1 VTQQERD
8 AYQVELRAAARRLGL
23 PLHGNLESALLKYA
37 TDAIAALVATCAPA
51 NLQQLLE
58 HAATS
63 LGLEIVE
70 IHADNDLSAL
80 LNRIPPSRDP
90 ALTRVALELD
100 DVTHAVVL
108 RRQNPEPWERRYL
121 AVINC
126 RGRHGQ
132 RRYFSK
138 WHELAHLLLEGKQLR
153 LAFRTTKAE
162 HKHPEEILVDK
173 IAGELAFFPALFEP
187 VLHDEIRDDGRL
199 TFAAIERVRARI
211 AQDASWQA
219 TALAAV
225 RRAPQRVGLIRARM
239 GLKKGE
245 ERQAIDLLAG
255 VSEPPTEKL
264 RVKESFLNDSAVGLG
279 IRIHVNMEIPEES
292 AAMHAYGNGWP
303 VTAVEDLALWR
314 TSSGPIGAGRV
325 TVEAVRRGT
334 DLWCLLHLD
343 EAASGHE
350 ERRSAKSSRTR
361 RAALAPAHPLWDKNE
376 D

>member
-1 VTQQERD
+1 MTQQERE

-23 PLHGNLESALLKYA
+23 PLHGNLESALLKHA
-37 TDAIAALVATCAPA
+37 TDAIAALVATCAPTT

-70 IHADNDLSAL
+70 INADSDLSAL
-80 LNRIPPSRDP
+80 LKRIPPLRDP
-90 ALTRVALELD
+90 ALARVALELD

-138 WHELAHLLLEGKQLR
+138 WHELVHLLLEGKQLR

-173 IAGELAFFPALFEP
+173 IAGALAFFPAIFEP
-187 VLHDEIRDDGRL
+187 VLHDEIQHDGRL
-199 TFAAIERVRARI
+199 TFAAVDRI
-211 AQDASWQA
+211 RQRIVPDASWHA

-225 RRAPQRVGLIRARM
+225 RCAPSAACLVRARM
-239 GLKKGE
+239 GLKKSE
-245 ERQAIDLLAG
+245 ERQAEDLLAS
-255 VSEPPTEKL
+255 VSTAPVSKL
-264 RVKESFLNDSAVGLG
+264 RVKEAFVNQVAEDAG
-279 IRIHVNMEIPEES
+279 IRVHVNMEIPVGS
-292 AAMHAYGNGWP
+292 VAMTAYAGSVAP
-303 VTAVEDLALWR
+303 LVATEDLALWR
-314 TSSGPIGAGRV
+314 TSSGAIAEGRV
-325 TVEAVRRGT
+325 TTEAVRRGD
-334 DLWCLLHLD
+334 DLWCLLLF
-343 EAASGHE
+343 ARGASGQP
-350 ERRSAKSSRTR
+350 RDGRAPSRR
-361 RAALAPAHPLWDKNE
+361 RARVPARPLWD
-376 D
+376 DTGH